1 MNLMLLLETMKFH
14 KIKQEMAVRILFVFC
29 YAMNIGIFFF
39 PGSDPDLTVLYRA
52 MERMAQGEFILPAFT
67 SGNKLF
73 IFLTFAVSLLT
84 ILCTFTYAAL
94 FAGEHDGLT
103 TRQIVFN
110 VFRSIPALIVT
121 GILLIVPAIFS
132 SFLLFIPM
140 IIILMTLYFLPLNLI
155 LGRMRLTE
163 AMAASARDTKRVRI
177 FIFLQYIMLMIIMNL
192 PESMILTIFQVK
204 GLAGALISAFFLT
217 ATALMRGRLMG
228 MFYLNLVKKVPV
240 VIPSKPNV

>member
-1 MNLMLLLETMKFH
+1 MNLMLLIETMKFH

-29 YAMNIGIFFF
+29 YAVNIGIFFF

-52 MERMAQGEFILPAFT
+52 MERIAQGEFTMPSFSA
-67 SGNKLF
+67 GNQLF
-73 IFLTFAVSLLT
+73 IVLNFTASLLT
-84 ILCTFTYAAL
+84 ILCTFIYAAL
-94 FAGEHDGLT
+94 FAGEHEGLT
-103 TRQIVFN
+103 TGQIVVN
-110 VFRSIPALIVT
+110 IIRSIPALVAT

-132 SFLLFIPM
+132 SFLLFIPL
-140 IIILMTLYFLPLNLI
+140 IVILMTLYFLPLNLI

-163 AMAASARDTKRVRI
+163 AMAASARDTKRARI
-177 FIFLQYIMLMIIMNL
+177 FIFLQYMMLMIIMNL
-192 PESMILTIFQVK
+192 PESLVLTIFQVR
-204 GLAGALISAFFLT
+204 GLAAALIGAFFLT